1 MAKVSIISPVYNVE
15 KYITNLIRSIND
27 QTFKDFELILVD
39 DGSTDK
45 SVKIAEKE
53 LKKTKIKY
61 RIISKENGGQST
73 ARNVGISAAKGDYVW
88 VIDSDDVI
96 QPNYINNLL
105 SIITS
110 TNSDVAFCDLNWVPD
125 ERMFEITDEEI
136 VYEVESGKKFFCDF
150 FMHNVEIG
158 PYSLLVRKEFLDRIK
173 IQYNHNSRYSE
184 EFTYICSLL
193 HDAKTVVH
201 LKQKLYNYCL
211 RAGSVSTGAKI
222 DKIVNGY
229 NEIVKNNTKYSKCN
243 CEYCKLY
250 NKYAMPRWILAT
262 ARFTSKNMKFSDYK
276 VLMNKLEYRKN
287 VRALY
292 SFPNLFIRIVA
303 LSLNISL
310 FITYQIFKRVGV
322 R

>member
-15 KYITNLIRSIND
+15 KYITNLIHSIND

-53 LKKTKIKY
+53 LKKTKINY
-61 RIISKENGGQST
+61 RIISKENGGQSS
-73 ARNVGISAAKGDYVW
+73 ARNVGISSSKGEYVC

-96 QPNYINNLL
+96 QPNYIENLL
-105 SIITS
+105 TAIIS
-110 TNSDVAFCDLNWVPD
+110 TNSDVAFCDLNWVPY
-125 ERMFEITDEEI
+125 ERMFEITDEKM
-136 VYEVESGKKFFCDF
+136 VYDIKSGKEFFYDF

-158 PYSLLVRKEFLDRIK
+158 PVSLLVRKDFLDRKK

-211 RAGSVSTGAKI
+211 RAGSVSTDADI

-229 NEIVKNNTKYSKCN
+229 NEIIKYNEKYSKCN
-243 CEYCKLY
+243 CEYCLLY

-276 VLMNKLEYRKN
+276 VLLQKLDYRKN
-287 VRALY
+287 IRALY
-292 SFPNLFIRIVA
+292 SFPNMSIRVAA